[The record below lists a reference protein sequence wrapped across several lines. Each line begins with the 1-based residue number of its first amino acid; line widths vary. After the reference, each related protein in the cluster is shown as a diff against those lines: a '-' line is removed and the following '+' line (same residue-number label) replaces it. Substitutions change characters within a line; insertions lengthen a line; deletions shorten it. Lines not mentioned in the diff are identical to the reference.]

1 MQQPKLT
8 ISSPEFIEG
17 GLIPIKFTCKG
28 EGFNP
33 ALVID
38 GVPEGT
44 QSMVLIMEDPDTAQ
58 GTFTH
63 WVVFDIQPAGS
74 ISENSGQ
81 GVSGINGRGEMG
93 YTPPCPPSGIHRYYF
108 HVFALDRGL
117 DLRPGSDRAAVEEA
131 MEPHILASGTL
142 MGRFGV
148 AVDSPGARTGDAA
161 TGETAIAAAATAESA
176 AGGAATGK
184 TAAGGAAT
192 EGYHEA
198 RTTVDESGAGAWTT
212 DKKVQH

>member
-1 MQQPKLT
+1 MQQSKLT
-8 ISSPEFIEG
+8 ISSPEFIEE

-28 EGFNP
+28 QGFNP

-44 QSMVLIMEDPDTAQ
+44 QAMVLIMEDTDTAH
-58 GTFTH
+58 GVFTH
-63 WVVFDIQPAGS
+63 WVVFDIQPANS

-81 GVSGINGRGEMG
+81 GVSGVNGRGEMG

-117 DLRPGSDRAAVEEA
+117 DLRPGSERAAVEEA
-131 MEPHILASGTL
+131 MGPHILASGTL
-142 MGRFGV
+142 MGRFGDAKE
-148 AVDSPGARTGDAA
+148 AVRSTGLSDAS
-161 TGETAIAAAATAESA
+161 GS
-176 AGGAATGK
+176 
-184 TAAGGAAT
+184 T
-192 EGYHEA
+192 EGGYHEE

>member
-1 MQQPKLT
+1 MEQAKLI
-8 ISSPEFIEG
+8 ISSPEFIEE

-33 ALVID
+33 TLVID

-44 QSMVLIMEDPDTAQ
+44 QSMVLIMEDTDTAQ

-81 GVSGINGRGEMG
+81 GVSGLNSRGEMG
-93 YTPPCPPSGIHRYYF
+93 YTPPCPPSGIHRYFF

-117 DLRPGSDRAAVEEA
+117 DLRPGSERAAVEEA
-131 MEPHILASGTL
+131 MGPHTLARGTL
-142 MGRFGV
+142 MGRFGDV
-148 AVDSPGARTGDAA
+148 KEAVRSTALSDASGSTTG
-161 TGETAIAAAATAESA
+161 
-176 AGGAATGK
+176 
-184 TAAGGAAT
+184 
-192 EGYHEA
+192 GYHEA

>member
-1 MQQPKLT
+1 MEQVKLI
-8 ISSPEFIEG
+8 ISSPEFIEE

-28 EGFNP
+28 SGFNP

-38 GVPEGT
+38 GIPEGT
-44 QSMVLIMEDPDTAQ
+44 QSMVLIMEDTDTVQ

-63 WVVFDIQPAGS
+63 WVVFDIQPANS

-81 GVSGINGRGEMG
+81 GVSGLNGRGEMG
-93 YTPPCPPSGIHRYYF
+93 YTPPCPPSGIHRYFF

-117 DLRPGSDRAAVEEA
+117 DLRPGSERAAVEEA
-131 MEPHILASGTL
+131 MGPHITASGTL
-142 MGRFGV
+142 MGRFGNV
-148 AVDSPGARTGDAA
+148 SAKSAGARGGEAAAGQPATGD
-161 TGETAIAAAATAESA
+161 S
-176 AGGAATGK
+176 
-184 TAAGGAAT
+184 AT
-192 EGYHEA
+192 EGYHKA